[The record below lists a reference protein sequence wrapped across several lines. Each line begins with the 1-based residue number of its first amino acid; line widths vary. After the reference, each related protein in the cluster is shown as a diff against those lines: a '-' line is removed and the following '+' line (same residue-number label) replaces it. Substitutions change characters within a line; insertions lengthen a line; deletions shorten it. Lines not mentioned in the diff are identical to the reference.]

1 MSRFLIVDD
10 NEQNLYQLQVLLRG
24 HGHETVSAKNGKE
37 ALEHA
42 RQEPPDV
49 MITDI
54 LMPMLD
60 GFTLCRQ
67 WKADPHLQTIP
78 LVFYTATYTDSKD
91 EDLGISLGAARFL
104 IKPIEPDAF
113 MEIIGQ
119 VLQEAHSGPSPA
131 IQGTLLEE
139 PHYLKEY
146 SEALIRKLEDKVT
159 DLEVEIGKRKKMEEA
174 LRQAKE
180 TAERASRIKSEFL
193 SMISHELRTPLHVVL
208 GYANLLLDNAFGE
221 LSAEQI
227 DAISRLQR
235 NGNILLD
242 RISHVLDLRRLE
254 DGRFPLELSTVHVPA
269 LIQQLD
275 DELPELRTNPE
286 VRYTC
291 TIEADLPP
299 IRSDPH
305 KLKMIIR
312 NVLSNALKFTEVG
325 TVSLVAARTNDGV
338 EICVTD
344 TGIGIPTN
352 ALAEIFEPFYQVD
365 SGDARRHGGIG
376 LGLHIVKRV
385 LSMLGGNITVQSTAG
400 VGSAFHIV
408 LPLEGPPTRH

>member
-37 ALEHA
+37 ALDHA
-42 RQEPPDV
+42 RREPPDV
-49 MITDI
+49 IITDI
-54 LMPMLD
+54 LMPMMD
-60 GFTLCRQ
+60 GFTLCRH

-119 VLQEAHSGPSPA
+119 VLQEAHSGRLPT

-159 DLEVEIGKRKKMEEA
+159 DLEVEIAKRKKVEA
-174 LRQAKE
+174 ALLQAKD
-180 TAERASRIKSEFL
+180 TAERASRVKSEFL

-286 VRYTC
+286 VRYTY

-299 IRSDPH
+299 IRSDPY

-325 TVSLVAARTNDGV
+325 TVSLVASRTNDGV

-385 LSMLGGNITVQSTAG
+385 LGMLGGNITVQSTAG
-400 VGSAFHIV
+400 VGSEFYIV